1 MLISSISFA
10 MDYVAREG
18 GYDGR
23 IPLRLSLFL
32 RYNKDYKYVKEIK
45 WPTKIYHEEKW
56 RNGLTN

>member
-1 MLISSISFA
+1 

-45 WPTKIYHEEKW
+45 
-56 RNGLTN
+56 